1 MKTLISSEITRGL
14 LPFIHIFGLYVMI
27 FGHLS
32 PGGGFAGGS
41 ILGAGL
47 ILQRV
52 LFRDEPQR
60 RRLDSQLLLKLIAG
74 SLILYGLMKCLHF
87 FSQPHHPGGF
97 HIPTGIPGKLLSGG
111 TLMPLNILIGLVVAI
126 TFYFIALMFEEGSLD
141 NG

>member
-1 MKTLISSEITRGL
+1 MKSLISSEVTRGL
-14 LPFIHIFGLYVMI
+14 LPFIYIFGFYVMI

-47 ILQRV
+47 ILQHV
-52 LFRDEPQR
+52 MFRQDPHSK
-60 RRLDSQLLLKLIAG
+60 RLDSALLMKVLIF
-74 SLILYGLMKCLHF
+74 SLLAYGLIKCLHF
-87 FSQPHHPGGF
+87 FATPHSGGF
-97 HIPTGIPGKLLSGG
+97 HIPVGTAGTLFSGG

-126 TFYFIALMFEEGSLD
+126 TFYFIAVMFEDGSLD